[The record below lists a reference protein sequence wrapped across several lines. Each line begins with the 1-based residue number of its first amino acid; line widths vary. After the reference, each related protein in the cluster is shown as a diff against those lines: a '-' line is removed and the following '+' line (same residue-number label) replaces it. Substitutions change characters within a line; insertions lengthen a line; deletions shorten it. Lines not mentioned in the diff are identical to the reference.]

1 MIANQF
7 IIYTTYTPK

>member
-1 MIANQF
+1 MTANQF